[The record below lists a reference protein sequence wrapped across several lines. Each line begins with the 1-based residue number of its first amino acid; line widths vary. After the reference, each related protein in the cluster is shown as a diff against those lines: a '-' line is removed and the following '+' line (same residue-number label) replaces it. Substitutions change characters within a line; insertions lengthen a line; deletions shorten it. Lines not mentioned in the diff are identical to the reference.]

1 MCRPFL
7 GIVLQGH
14 YITPLA
20 FDRETSGDHLVTKRL
35 SNRRLISIVERRRV
49 ARASELYK
57 LGAHPDQL
65 SKALHQGIL
74 ARFGRGLYASKDF
87 PLDFEH
93 QVALACVRIPK
104 GVVCLNSALAW
115 HGMHAT
121 DSTHM
126 WMAVDRNAQRPV
138 GNGKK
143 LRLVRF
149 SGEALTQGVVNT
161 RIEGVPVRIYSVA
174 KTIADCLKY
183 RKKIGRRFAVE
194 ILQQAIAGNKCSEQR
209 LRHFAK
215 ICRVGKL
222 VQAAYSML
230 LV

>member
-1 MCRPFL
+1 M
-7 GIVLQGH
+7 
-14 YITPLA
+14 A
-20 FDRETSGDHLVTKRL
+20 TKRL
-35 SNRRLISIVERRRV
+35 STKRLLSIVERRRV
-49 ARASELYK
+49 ARASELYE

-65 SKALHQGIL
+65 SRAVHQGLL
-74 ARFGRGLYASKDF
+74 AKFGRGVYTRKDF

-93 QVALACVRIPK
+93 LIVLACTRIPK
-104 GVVCLNSALAW
+104 GVVCLKSSLAW

-121 DSTHM
+121 DSAHI
-126 WMAVDRNAQRPV
+126 WMAVDRKAKKPI
-138 GNGKK
+138 GNGQK

-161 RIEGVPVRIYSVA
+161 RIDGVAVRIYSVA

-183 RKKIGRRFAVE
+183 RKKMGRKFAAE
-194 ILQQAIAGNKCSEQR
+194 ILQQAIARNKCSEQR

-222 VQAAYSML
+222 VQAAL
-230 LV
+230 